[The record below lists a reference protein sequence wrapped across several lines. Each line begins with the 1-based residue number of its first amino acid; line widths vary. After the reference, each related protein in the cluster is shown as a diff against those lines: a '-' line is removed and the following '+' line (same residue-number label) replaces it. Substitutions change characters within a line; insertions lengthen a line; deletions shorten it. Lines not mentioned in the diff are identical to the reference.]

1 MEGRILK
8 IDLSN
13 RSYKVETIPSKI
25 ISRYIGGRG
34 LGAHLLH
41 KSVPPKADP
50 LSSENHL
57 IFTAGPA
64 NGTDL
69 YFGSKTIVTTK
80 SPLTNI
86 YLYAVGSGTFSHQMR
101 RAGFWAIDIEGTA
114 DSPVY
119 IAVNNQKIEF
129 RDASSLWGVESGK
142 TQQTMVRDLGLKK
155 AGTVAIGPAG
165 EKLIKYACIVSEGL
179 LYRALARGGSG
190 CVMGSKKLKG
200 IVVAG
205 DEEAA
210 VGDEER
216 FRAVKKAI
224 LDKRRAKEKFASWWR
239 RYGTGGDLKELNELG
254 IIPTRN
260 WRGGQFEGWAEI
272 CTETNVEK
280 WPRKNR
286 ACGPYCIAPC
296 SHYIDIKE
304 GRYQGAHCDGPEWE
318 TIYGF
323 GSCCGVD
330 KFDAI
335 VAANQICDEMGMD
348 TMSAGI
354 TIAFAMECFEKGL
367 IGLEDTDGV
376 ELRFGDDKAMMTML
390 QKIVNLEGFGQRLAD
405 GTKRLSEEIKGSGA
419 FAMHAKGM
427 ELGGYECRG
436 LMGQALQF
444 AIGSRGGCHHASG
457 LPARVEAF
465 DGTRMEIAGKGE
477 LVKSLGIDRIIRD
490 SIPVCTFVGWILDFE
505 TVGEIVSA
513 LLGQAYSADDL
524 NKVGMRVI
532 SLERLFNMREG
543 LARKDDSLPGRLLNE
558 PKPDGPTKGVVVPL
572 EELKDDYYQAMGWDL
587 ATGNPPDSLLEELE
601 IER

>member
-1 MEGRILK
+1 MEGRILR

-13 RSYKVETIPSKI
+13 RSYEVDTVPDKI
-25 ISRYIGGRG
+25 IGQYIGGRG
-34 LGAHLLH
+34 LGANLLYS
-41 KSVPPKADP
+41 SVPPKADP
-50 LSSENHL
+50 LSSDNHL

-69 YFGSKTIVTTK
+69 FFGSKTVVTTK
-80 SPLTNI
+80 SPLTDI
-86 YLYAVGSGTFSHQMR
+86 YLFSVGSGTFSHQVR
-101 RAGFWAIDIEGTA
+101 KAGFWAIDIKGIA

-119 IAVNNQKIEF
+119 IAVRNQNIEF
-129 RDASSLWGVESGK
+129 RDASSLWGLETGK
-142 TQQTMVRDLGLKK
+142 TQQAMREALGLEE

-165 EKLIKYACIVSEGL
+165 EKLIRYACIISEGY
-179 LYRALARGGSG
+179 LYRSLARGGAG

-205 DEEAA
+205 DGEVAI
-210 VGDEER
+210 GDEER
-216 FRAVKKAI
+216 LREVKKAI
-224 LDKRRAKEKFASWWR
+224 VETRRAKDKFAGWWR
-239 RYGTGGDLKELNELG
+239 QYGTGGDLKEMNELG
-254 IIPTRN
+254 MMPTRN
-260 WRGGQFEGWAEI
+260 WRGGQFEGWPEI
-272 CTETNVEK
+272 CTETNAQK
-280 WPRKNR
+280 WPRTNR

-296 SHYIDIKE
+296 SHYIEIKE

-318 TIYGF
+318 TIYAF

-335 VAANQICDEMGMD
+335 VAADQICDEMGVD

-354 TIAFAMECFEKGL
+354 TISFAMECFEKGL
-367 IGLEDTDGV
+367 IGPKDTDGV

-390 QKIVNLEGFGQRLAD
+390 RKIVNLEGFGRRLAE
-405 GTKRLSEEIKGSGA
+405 GTKRLSEEIKGSDA

-444 AIGSRGGCHHASG
+444 AISNRGGCHHANG

-465 DGTRMEIAGKGE
+465 DGTGMNVAGKGE
-477 LVKSLGIDRIIRD
+477 LVKNLAIDHIVRD

-505 TVGEIVSA
+505 TIGEIVSA
-513 LLGQAYSADDL
+513 LLGETYSADDL
-524 NKVGMRVI
+524 NRVGMRVI

-543 LARKDDSLPGRLLNE
+543 ITRKDDLLPGRLLNE
-558 PKPDGPTKGVVVPL
+558 PKPDGPTKGAVVPL
-572 EELKDDYYQAMGWDL
+572 EELKDDYYRAMGWDM
-587 ATGNPPDSLLEELE
+587 ATGNPPDSLLAELG
-601 IER
+601 IEK